1 MAGFAPA
8 IDVFGTPDEKNLDAS
23 DKARA

>member
-8 IDVFGTPDEKNLDAS
+8 IDVFGTPDEKNVNAS